1 MLTLTVL
8 KSAKG
13 SLYKTT
19 RRMRESCIPETKV
32 TAETKVFCSK
42 ESALKQLN
50 EWLQ

>member
-13 SLYKTT
+13 SMYKIT
-19 RRMRESCIPETKV
+19 RRKRESDIPETKMI
-32 TAETKVFCSK
+32 AATKVLCSK